1 MLQPM
6 IWTLLPLRDDGTYGT
21 PTLIWAV
28 AVEGGLYVRAYN
40 GRSSRWYQAALR
52 QKAGRIIA
60 FGQTKEV
67 ACESADEALSDRID
81 AAYEEKYRGTPY
93 LKAMT
98 GVRAKSA
105 AFRIA
110 PRAQ

>member
-6 IWTLLPLRDDGTYGT
+6 IGTLLPLRDDGTYGT

-67 ACESADEALSDRID
+67 AFESADEALSDRID
-81 AAYEEKYRGTPY
+81 AAYEEKYRGNPY

-105 AFRIA
+105 AFRIT